1 MRRSRNFVLLIILAA
16 FYLVSCDSS
25 GDNSTIP
32 PAPPDPGIENQYSPV
47 NAFNNLIFDRPL
59 GIENAGDGTNRL
71 FVVEHRGVILVI
83 NNVSA
88 TQSGETV
95 QLKGIDATSNV
106 FLDIQDQ
113 VFFDENEQGLLGLT
127 FHPNYENNG
136 FFYLNYMADNP
147 LRNVISQ
154 FAVSE
159 DNPNIADADSEV
171 ILLEIEQP
179 HPFHNGG
186 QLVFGPN
193 DGFLYISV
201 GDGGHDFEDN
211 AQDLSNLFGAVLR
224 VDVDNPDGG
233 MNYGIP
239 SDNPFFGNA
248 SGFREE
254 IYAYGLRNPWRMS
267 FDSVTGALWT
277 GDVGD
282 QSLEEID
289 IVEKGKNY
297 GWPIMEGT
305 NCYDPPSG
313 CDMSGLELPI
323 WEYGRNEGRTLI
335 GGFVYR
341 GAELPELFGKYIYA
355 DFVSGRVW
363 ALSFDGLTVTD
374 NTQLLRFADMDSFII
389 TSFGIDEQNELYIT
403 GFDGN
408 IYRLVRT
415 ENLQENAFSY

>member
-193 DGFLYISV
+193 DGFLYILC
-201 GDGGHDFEDN
+201 GGRGSRFRGQCSRPLEFVR
-211 AQDLSNLFGAVLR
+211 SR
-224 VDVDNPDGG
+224 
-233 MNYGIP
+233 
-239 SDNPFFGNA
+239 A
-248 SGFREE
+248 S
-254 IYAYGLRNPWRMS
+254 
-267 FDSVTGALWT
+267 
-277 GDVGD
+277 
-282 QSLEEID
+282 
-289 IVEKGKNY
+289 
-297 GWPIMEGT
+297 
-305 NCYDPPSG
+305 CG
-313 CDMSGLELPI
+313 CG
-323 WEYGRNEGRTLI
+323 
-335 GGFVYR
+335 
-341 GAELPELFGKYIYA
+341 
-355 DFVSGRVW
+355 
-363 ALSFDGLTVTD
+363 
-374 NTQLLRFADMDSFII
+374 
-389 TSFGIDEQNELYIT
+389 
-403 GFDGN
+403 
-408 IYRLVRT
+408 
-415 ENLQENAFSY
+415 

>member
-1 MRRSRNFVLLIILAA
+1 MRRSRNFTLFIILAA

-25 GDNSTIP
+25 GDNP
-32 PAPPDPGIENQYSPV
+32 QAPPDPGIENKFSPV
-47 NAFNNLIFDRPL
+47 NAFPNLSFDRPL
-59 GIENAGDGTNRL
+59 DIQNPGDGSNRL
-71 FVVEHRGVILVI
+71 FVVEQKGVILVI
-83 NNVSA
+83 NNIPA
-88 TQSGETV
+88 NIQIEV
-95 QLKGIDATSNV
+95 QLNGLDAISNV
-106 FLDIQDQ
+106 FLDIQNQ
-113 VFFDENEQGLLGLT
+113 VLFDESELGMLGLA
-127 FHPNYENNG
+127 FHPDYENNG
-136 FFYLNYMADNP
+136 LFYINYIADNP
-147 LRNVISQ
+147 LGSVISQ
-154 FAVSE
+154 FSVSSE
-159 DNPNIADADSEV
+159 NPNEADSNSEV
-171 ILLEIEQP
+171 ILLELVQP
-179 HPFHNGG
+179 SRVHNGG
-186 QLVFGPN
+186 QLVFGTN
-193 DGFLYISV
+193 DGFLYISL
-201 GDGGHDFEDN
+201 GDGGHDSEDN
-211 AQDLSNLFGAVLR
+211 AQDLSNLFGSILR
-224 VDVDNPDGG
+224 IDVDNPEGG
-233 MNYGIP
+233 NNYGIP
-239 SDNPFFGNA
+239 SDNPFFGNT

-323 WEYGRNEGRTLI
+323 WEYGRNKGRTLI

-363 ALSFDGLTVTD
+363 ALSFDVLTVTD
-374 NTQLLRFADMDSFII
+374 NTQLLRFANVDSFII
-389 TSFGIDEQNELYIT
+389 TSFGLDEQNELYIT

-415 ENLQENAFSY
+415 ENL

>member
-1 MRRSRNFVLLIILAA
+1 MTGSSTSRW
-16 FYLVSCDSS
+16 
-25 GDNSTIP
+25 
-32 PAPPDPGIENQYSPV
+32 
-47 NAFNNLIFDRPL
+47 
-59 GIENAGDGTNRL
+59 GT
-71 FVVEHRGVILVI
+71 
-83 NNVSA
+83 
-88 TQSGETV
+88 
-95 QLKGIDATSNV
+95 
-106 FLDIQDQ
+106 
-113 VFFDENEQGLLGLT
+113 
-127 FHPNYENNG
+127 
-136 FFYLNYMADNP
+136 
-147 LRNVISQ
+147 
-154 FAVSE
+154 
-159 DNPNIADADSEV
+159 
-171 ILLEIEQP
+171 
-179 HPFHNGG
+179 
-186 QLVFGPN
+186 
-193 DGFLYISV
+193 
-201 GDGGHDFEDN
+201 GGHDSEDN
-211 AQDLSNLFGAVLR
+211 AQDLSNLFGSILCI
-224 VDVDNPDGG
+224 DVDNPEGG
-233 MNYGIP
+233 NNYGIP
-239 SDNPFFGNA
+239 SDNPFFGNT

-267 FDSVTGALWT
+267 FDPVTGALWT

-282 QSLEEID
+282 ESLEEID

-323 WEYGRNEGRTLI
+323 WEYGRNKGRTLI

-363 ALSFDGLTVTD
+363 ALSFEGLTVTD
-374 NTQLLRFADMDSFII
+374 NTQLLRFANVDSFII

>member
-25 GDNSTIP
+25 GDNP
-32 PAPPDPGIENQYSPV
+32 QVPPDPGIENQYSPV

-127 FHPNYENNG
+127 FHPDYENNG
-136 FFYLNYMADNP
+136 FFYLNYIADNP
-147 LRNVISQ
+147 LRSVISQ
-154 FAVSE
+154 FSVSSG
-159 DNPNIADADSEV
+159 DPNEADPNSEV
-171 ILLEIEQP
+171 ILLELEQP

-193 DGFLYISV
+193 DGFLYISL

-239 SDNPFFGNA
+239 SDNPFFGNT

-305 NCYDPPSG
+305 NCFDPPSG

-374 NTQLLRFADMDSFII
+374 NTQLLRFANVDSFII

-415 ENLQENAFSY
+415 ENL

>member
-239 SDNPFFGNA
+239 SDNPFFRNT

-254 IYAYGLRNPWRMS
+254 IYAYGLRNPWRIS

-323 WEYGRNEGRTLI
+323 WEYGRNKGRTII

>member
-1 MRRSRNFVLLIILAA
+1 VRRSRYFTLFIILAA

-25 GDNSTIP
+25 GDNP
-32 PAPPDPGIENQYSPV
+32 PAPPGPGIENKFSPV

-88 TQSGETV
+88 TQGGETA
-95 QLKGIDATSNV
+95 QLKGINATSNV

-113 VFFDENEQGLLGLT
+113 VLFDENAQGLLGLT
-127 FHPNYENNG
+127 FHPDYENNG
-136 FFYLNYMADNP
+136 FFYLNYMAENP
-147 LRNVISQ
+147 LRNVISR

-159 DNPNIADADSEV
+159 DNANIADADSEV

-179 HPFHNGG
+179 HLFHNGG

-201 GDGGHDFEDN
+201 GDGGHDSEDN
-211 AQDLSNLFGAVLR
+211 AQDLSNLFGSILR
-224 VDVDNPDGG
+224 IDVDNPEGG
-233 MNYGIP
+233 NNYGIP
-239 SDNPFFGNA
+239 SDNPFFGNT

-254 IYAYGLRNPWRMS
+254 IYACGLRNPWRIS
-267 FDSVTGALWT
+267 FDPVTGDLWT

-282 QSLEEID
+282 STLEEID
-289 IVEKGKNY
+289 IIQKGRNY

-305 NCYDPPSG
+305 NCHNPPSG

-323 WEYGRNEGRTLI
+323 WEYGRNKGRTII

-341 GAELPELFGKYIYA
+341 GAEFPELFSKYIYA

-374 NTQLLRFADMDSFII
+374 NTQLLRFADMDSSII

>member
-239 SDNPFFGNA
+239 SDNPFFGNT

-254 IYAYGLRNPWRMS
+254 IYAYGLRNPWRIS

>member
-1 MRRSRNFVLLIILAA
+1 MEDNVRRSRNFTLFIILAA
-16 FYLVSCDSS
+16 FYLVSCDPS
-25 GDNSTIP
+25 GDNP
-32 PAPPDPGIENQYSPV
+32 QAPPDPGIENKFSLV
-47 NAFNNLIFDRPL
+47 NAFPNLSFDRPL
-59 GIENAGDGTNRL
+59 DIQNPGDGSNRL
-71 FVVEHRGVILVI
+71 FVVEQKGVILVI
-83 NNVSA
+83 NNIPA
-88 TQSGETV
+88 NIQIEV
-95 QLKGIDATSNV
+95 QLNGLDAISNV
-106 FLDIQDQ
+106 FLDIQNQ
-113 VFFDENEQGLLGLT
+113 VLFDESELGMLGLA
-127 FHPNYENNG
+127 FHPDYENNG
-136 FFYLNYMADNP
+136 LFYINYIADNP
-147 LRNVISQ
+147 LGSVISQ
-154 FAVSE
+154 FSVSS
-159 DNPNIADADSEV
+159 DNPNEADSNSEV
-171 ILLEIEQP
+171 VLLELEQP
-179 HPFHNGG
+179 HPLHNGG
-186 QLVFGPN
+186 QLVFGTN
-193 DGFLYISV
+193 DGFLYISL
-201 GDGGHDFEDN
+201 GDGGHDSEDN
-211 AQDLSNLFGAVLR
+211 AQDLSNILGSILR
-224 VDVDNPDGG
+224 IDVDNPEGG
-233 MNYGIP
+233 NNYGIP
-239 SDNPFFGNA
+239 SDNPFFGNT

-323 WEYGRNEGRTLI
+323 WEYGRNKGRTLI

-363 ALSFDGLTVTD
+363 ALSFDVLTVTD
-374 NTQLLRFADMDSFII
+374 NTQLLRFANVDSFII
-389 TSFGIDEQNELYIT
+389 TSFGLDEQNELYIT

-415 ENLQENAFSY
+415 ENL

>member
-201 GDGGHDFEDN
+201 GDGGHDSEDN

-239 SDNPFFGNA
+239 SDNPFFGNT

-254 IYAYGLRNPWRMS
+254 IYAYGLRNPWRIS

-323 WEYGRNEGRTLI
+323 WEYGRNKGRTII

-374 NTQLLRFADMDSFII
+374 NTQLLRFANVDSFII

-415 ENLQENAFSY
+415 ENL

>member
-1 MRRSRNFVLLIILAA
+1 MRRSRNFALFIILAA

-25 GDNSTIP
+25 GDNPQVPSD
-32 PAPPDPGIENQYSPV
+32 PDIENKFSLV
-47 NAFNNLIFDRPL
+47 NAFPNLSFDRPL
-59 GIENAGDGTNRL
+59 DIQNPGDGSNRL
-71 FVVEHRGVILVI
+71 FVVEQKGVILVI
-83 NNVSA
+83 NNIPA
-88 TQSGETV
+88 NNQIEV
-95 QLKGIDATSNV
+95 QLNGLDATSNI
-106 FLDIQDQ
+106 FLDIQNQ
-113 VFFDENEQGLLGLT
+113 VLFDESELGMLGLA
-127 FHPNYENNG
+127 FHPDYENNG
-136 FFYLNYMADNP
+136 LFYVNYIADNP
-147 LRNVISQ
+147 LRNVISR

-186 QLVFGPN
+186 QLAFGPN
-193 DGFLYISV
+193 DGFLYISL
-201 GDGGHDFEDN
+201 GDGGHDSEDN
-211 AQDLSNLFGAVLR
+211 AQDLLNLLGSILR
-224 VDVDNPDGG
+224 IDVDNPEGEN
-233 MNYGIP
+233 NYGIP
-239 SDNPFFGNA
+239 SDNPLFGNT

>member
-127 FHPNYENNG
+127 FHPDYENNG

-239 SDNPFFGNA
+239 SDNPFFGNT

-323 WEYGRNEGRTLI
+323 WEYGRNKGRTII

>member
-1 MRRSRNFVLLIILAA
+1 MEDNVRRSRNFTLFIILAA

-25 GDNSTIP
+25 GDNP
-32 PAPPDPGIENQYSPV
+32 QAPPDPGIENKFSLV
-47 NAFNNLIFDRPL
+47 NAFPNLSFDRPL
-59 GIENAGDGTNRL
+59 DIQNPGDGSNRL
-71 FVVEHRGVILVI
+71 FVVEQKGVILVI
-83 NNVSA
+83 NNIPA
-88 TQSGETV
+88 NIQIEV
-95 QLKGIDATSNV
+95 QLNGLDAISNV
-106 FLDIQDQ
+106 FLDIQNQ
-113 VFFDENEQGLLGLT
+113 VLFDESELGMLGLA
-127 FHPNYENNG
+127 FHPDYENNG
-136 FFYLNYMADNP
+136 LFYINYIADNP
-147 LRNVISQ
+147 LRSVISQ
-154 FAVSE
+154 FSVSS
-159 DNPNIADADSEV
+159 DNPNEADSNSEV
-171 ILLEIEQP
+171 ILLELEQP

-186 QLVFGPN
+186 QLVFGTN
-193 DGFLYISV
+193 DGFLYISL
-201 GDGGHDFEDN
+201 GDGGHDSEDN
-211 AQDLSNLFGAVLR
+211 AQDLSNLFGSILR
-224 VDVDNPDGG
+224 IDVDNPEGG
-233 MNYGIP
+233 NNYGIP
-239 SDNPFFGNA
+239 SDNPFFGNT

-323 WEYGRNEGRTLI
+323 WEYGRNKGRTLI

-363 ALSFDGLTVTD
+363 ALSFDVLTVTD
-374 NTQLLRFADMDSFII
+374 NTQLLRFANVDSFII
-389 TSFGIDEQNELYIT
+389 TSFGLDEQNELYIT

-415 ENLQENAFSY
+415 ENL

>member
-127 FHPNYENNG
+127 FHPDYENNG

-239 SDNPFFGNA
+239 SDNPFFGNT

-254 IYAYGLRNPWRMS
+254 IYAYGLRNPWRIS

-323 WEYGRNEGRTLI
+323 WEYRRNKGRTLI

>member
-127 FHPNYENNG
+127 FHPDYENNG
-136 FFYLNYMADNP
+136 FFYLNYIADNP
-147 LRNVISQ
+147 LRSVISR

-239 SDNPFFGNA
+239 SDNPFFGNT

-254 IYAYGLRNPWRMS
+254 IYAYGLRNPWRIS

-305 NCYDPPSG
+305 NCFDPPSG

-374 NTQLLRFADMDSFII
+374 NTQLLRFANVDSFII

-415 ENLQENAFSY
+415 ENL

>member
-127 FHPNYENNG
+127 FHPDYENNG

-147 LRNVISQ
+147 LRNVISR

-201 GDGGHDFEDN
+201 GDGGHDSEDN

-239 SDNPFFGNA
+239 SDNPFFGNT

-254 IYAYGLRNPWRMS
+254 IYAYGLRNPWRIS

-323 WEYGRNEGRTLI
+323 WEYGRNKGRTII

-415 ENLQENAFSY
+415 ENL

>member
-1 MRRSRNFVLLIILAA
+1 MRRSRNFTLFIILAA

-25 GDNSTIP
+25 GDNP
-32 PAPPDPGIENQYSPV
+32 QAPPDPGIENKFSLV
-47 NAFNNLIFDRPL
+47 NAFPNLSFDNPL
-59 GIENAGDGTNRL
+59 DIQNPGDGSNRL
-71 FVVEHRGVILVI
+71 FVVEQKGVILVI
-83 NNVSA
+83 NNISA
-88 TQSGETV
+88 NIQIEV
-95 QLKGIDATSNV
+95 QLNGLDAISNV
-106 FLDIQDQ
+106 FLDIQNQ
-113 VFFDENEQGLLGLT
+113 VLFDESELGMLGLA
-127 FHPNYENNG
+127 FHPDYENNG
-136 FFYLNYMADNP
+136 LFYVNYIADNP
-147 LRNVISQ
+147 LRSVISQ
-154 FAVSE
+154 FSVSSE
-159 DNPNIADADSEV
+159 NPNEADSNSEV

-201 GDGGHDFEDN
+201 GDGGHDSEDN
-211 AQDLSNLFGAVLR
+211 AQDLLNLLGSILR
-224 VDVDNPDGG
+224 IDVDNPEGEN
-233 MNYGIP
+233 NYGIP
-239 SDNPFFGNA
+239 SDNPLFGNT

-282 QSLEEID
+282 LSLEEID

-305 NCYDPPSG
+305 NCHIPPSG

-323 WEYGRNEGRTLI
+323 WEYGRNKGKSIT

-374 NTQLLRFADMDSFII
+374 NTQLLRFANVDSFII

-415 ENLQENAFSY
+415 ENL

>member
-1 MRRSRNFVLLIILAA
+1 MRRSRNFVLWIILAA
-16 FYLVSCDSS
+16 FYLASCDSS

-32 PAPPDPGIENQYSPV
+32 PAPPDPGIENQFSPV

-88 TQSGETV
+88 TQGGETA
-95 QLKGIDATSNV
+95 QLKGTNATSNV
-106 FLDIQDQ
+106 FLDIQDR

-127 FHPNYENNG
+127 FHPNYKNNG
-136 FFYLNYMADNP
+136 FFYLNYMAENP
-147 LRNVISQ
+147 LRNVISR

-179 HPFHNGG
+179 HLFHNGG
-186 QLVFGPN
+186 QLVFGPK

-201 GDGGHDFEDN
+201 GDGGHDSEDN
-211 AQDLSNLFGAVLR
+211 AQDLSNLFGAVLC

-254 IYAYGLRNPWRMS
+254 IYAYGLRNPWRIS

-289 IVEKGKNY
+289 IVEKGKND

-323 WEYGRNEGRTLI
+323 WEYGRNEG
-335 GGFVYR
+335 
-341 GAELPELFGKYIYA
+341 
-355 DFVSGRVW
+355 
-363 ALSFDGLTVTD
+363 
-374 NTQLLRFADMDSFII
+374 
-389 TSFGIDEQNELYIT
+389 
-403 GFDGN
+403 
-408 IYRLVRT
+408 
-415 ENLQENAFSY
+415 